1 MLINRGFNVVKT
13 AKLALEDGTVL
24 EGEGF
29 GAETIK
35 TGEIVFST
43 AMTGYV
49 ESLTDPSFK
58 GQILMSTYPLEGNYG
73 VSSEWYQS
81 DDIKVEAYIVRQVCK
96 EPYHPKSEKTL
107 SEFLKEYGVPGISN
121 IDTRALTLKI
131 RELGSMKAAVA
142 NCDISDEE
150 LLKKVKEQPRL
161 EDMNL
166 VDKVTVKEPK
176 IIQERKEY
184 NVAVLDCGVKKNIL
198 KNLTERD
205 VGVIL
210 VPATTSA
217 KDIYDLN
224 VDGVLVSSGPG
235 NPENVDNI
243 QDTIKEIANKMP
255 VAGICLGQQ
264 IIALTYGAKIYKMK
278 FGHRGSNQ
286 PVQDLATGQVY
297 MTSQNHSFSIDSESI
312 KDTDLEI
319 TQINLNDGTPEA
331 IKHKKLPIS
340 CIQYHPEA
348 GPGPHD
354 SRKFFDKFI
363 ETIKE
368 Y

>member
-1 MLINRGFNVVKT
+1 MVRT
-13 AKLALEDGTVL
+13 AKLALEDGTIFT
-24 EGEGF
+24 GEGF
-29 GAETIK
+29 GAKTIK
-35 TGEIVFST
+35 SGEIVFST

-81 DDIKVEAYIVRQVCK
+81 DDIKVEAYIVRQVCR
-96 EPYHPKSEKTL
+96 EPCHPKSEKTL
-107 SEFLKEYGVPGISN
+107 SEFLEEFDVPGISN

-142 NCDISDEE
+142 TVDISDEE
-150 LLKKVKEQPRL
+150 LLKIVEEQPRL

-166 VDKVTVKEPK
+166 VEEITVKKPK
-176 IIQERKEY
+176 VIQERKEY
-184 NVAVLDCGVKKNIL
+184 NVAVLDCGVKKSIL
-198 KNLTERD
+198 DNLVQKD
-205 VGVIL
+205 VGVVVLPSSASVQDIL
-210 VPATTSA
+210 
-217 KDIYDLN
+217 DLDVN
-224 VDGVLVSSGPG
+224 GVLISSGPG
-235 NPENVDNI
+235 NPENVDKI
-243 QDTIKEIANKMP
+243 QDTIKQIAQKMP

-286 PVQDLATGQVY
+286 PVKDLATGKIY
-297 MTSQNHSFSIDSESI
+297 ITSQNHSFAIDEDSIE
-312 KDTDLEI
+312 DTDLEI

-331 IKHKKLPIS
+331 IRHKNLPIS

-354 SRKFFDKFI
+354 SKKFFDDFI
-363 ETIKE
+363 ETIKN

>member
-1 MLINRGFNVVKT
+1 MVRT
-13 AKLALEDGTVL
+13 AKLALEDGTIL
-24 EGEGF
+24 TGEGF
-29 GAETIK
+29 GAKTIK
-35 TGEIVFST
+35 SGEIVFST

-81 DDIKVEAYIVRQVCK
+81 DDIKVEAYIVRQVCR
-96 EPYHPKSEKTL
+96 EPCHPKSEKTL
-107 SEFLKEYGVPGISN
+107 SEFLEEFDVPGISN

-142 NCDISDEE
+142 TVDISDEE
-150 LLKKVKEQPRL
+150 LLKIVEEQPRL

-166 VDKVTVKEPK
+166 VEEITVKKPK
-176 IIQERKEY
+176 VIQERKEY
-184 NVAVLDCGVKKNIL
+184 NVAVLDCGVKKSIL
-198 KNLTERD
+198 DNLVQKD
-205 VGVIL
+205 VGVVVLPSSASVQDIL
-210 VPATTSA
+210 
-217 KDIYDLN
+217 DLD
-224 VDGVLVSSGPG
+224 VDGVLISSGPG
-235 NPENVDNI
+235 NPENVDKI
-243 QDTIKEIANKMP
+243 QDTIKQIAQKMP

-286 PVQDLATGQVY
+286 PVKDLATDKIY
-297 MTSQNHSFSIDSESI
+297 ITSQNHSFAIDEDSIE
-312 KDTDLEI
+312 DTDLEI

-331 IKHKKLPIS
+331 IRHKNLPIS

-354 SRKFFDKFI
+354 SKKFFDDFI
-363 ETIKE
+363 ETIKN

>member
-1 MLINRGFNVVKT
+1 MVRT
-13 AKLALEDGTVL
+13 AKLALEDGTIL
-24 EGEGF
+24 TGEGF
-29 GAETIK
+29 GAKTIK
-35 TGEIVFST
+35 SGEIVFST

-81 DDIKVEAYIVRQVCK
+81 DDIKVEAYIVRQVCR
-96 EPYHPKSEKTL
+96 EPCHPKSEKTL
-107 SEFLKEYGVPGISN
+107 SEFLEEFDVPGISN

-142 NCDISDEE
+142 TVDISDEE
-150 LLKKVKEQPRL
+150 LLKIVEEQPRL

-166 VDKVTVKEPK
+166 VEEITVKKPK
-176 IIQERKEY
+176 VIQERKEY
-184 NVAVLDCGVKKNIL
+184 NVAVLDCGVKKSIL
-198 KNLTERD
+198 DNLVQKD
-205 VGVIL
+205 VGVVVLPSSASVQDIL
-210 VPATTSA
+210 
-217 KDIYDLN
+217 DLD
-224 VDGVLVSSGPG
+224 VDGVLISSGPG
-235 NPENVDNI
+235 NPENVDKI
-243 QDTIKEIANKMP
+243 QDTIKQIAQKMP

-286 PVQDLATGQVY
+286 PVKDLATGKIY
-297 MTSQNHSFSIDSESI
+297 ITSQNHSFAIDEDSIE
-312 KDTDLEI
+312 DTGLEI

-331 IKHKKLPIS
+331 IRHKNLPIS

-354 SRKFFDKFI
+354 SKKFFDDFI
-363 ETIKE
+363 ETIKN

>member
-1 MLINRGFNVVKT
+1 MVRT
-13 AKLALEDGTVL
+13 AKLALEDGTIL
-24 EGEGF
+24 TGEGF
-29 GAETIK
+29 GAKTIK
-35 TGEIVFST
+35 SGEVVFST

-81 DDIKVEAYIVRQVCK
+81 DDIKVEAYIVRQVCR
-96 EPYHPKSEKTL
+96 EPCHPKSEKTL
-107 SEFLKEYGVPGISN
+107 SEFLEEFDVPGISN

-142 NCDISDEE
+142 TVDISDEE
-150 LLKKVKEQPRL
+150 LLKIVEEQPRL

-166 VDKVTVKEPK
+166 VEEITVKKPK
-176 IIQERKEY
+176 VIQERKEY
-184 NVAVLDCGVKKNIL
+184 NVAVLDCGVKKSIL
-198 KNLTERD
+198 DNLVQKD
-205 VGVIL
+205 VGVVVLPSSASVQDIL
-210 VPATTSA
+210 
-217 KDIYDLN
+217 DLD
-224 VDGVLVSSGPG
+224 VDGVLISSGPG
-235 NPENVDNI
+235 NPENVDKI
-243 QDTIKEIANKMP
+243 QDTIKQIAQKMP

-286 PVQDLATGQVY
+286 PVKDLATGKIY
-297 MTSQNHSFSIDSESI
+297 ITSQNHSFAIDEDSIE
-312 KDTDLEI
+312 DTDLEI

-331 IKHKKLPIS
+331 IRHKNLPIS

-354 SRKFFDKFI
+354 SKKFFDDFI
-363 ETIKE
+363 ETIKN

>member
-1 MLINRGFNVVKT
+1 MVRT
-13 AKLALEDGTVL
+13 AKLALEDGTIL
-24 EGEGF
+24 TGEGF
-29 GAETIK
+29 GAKTIK
-35 TGEIVFST
+35 SGEIVFST

-81 DDIKVEAYIVRQVCK
+81 DDIKVEAYIVRQVCR
-96 EPYHPKSEKTL
+96 EPCHPKSEKTL
-107 SEFLKEYGVPGISN
+107 SEFLEEFDVPGISN

-142 NCDISDEE
+142 TVDISDEE
-150 LLKKVKEQPRL
+150 LLKIVEEQPRL
-161 EDMNL
+161 EDMSL
-166 VDKVTVKEPK
+166 VEEITVKKPK
-176 IIQERKEY
+176 VIQERKEY
-184 NVAVLDCGVKKNIL
+184 NVAVLDCGVKKSIL
-198 KNLTERD
+198 DNLVQKD
-205 VGVIL
+205 VGVVVLPSSASVQDIL
-210 VPATTSA
+210 
-217 KDIYDLN
+217 DLD
-224 VDGVLVSSGPG
+224 VDGVLISSGPG
-235 NPENVDNI
+235 NPENVDKI
-243 QDTIKEIANKMP
+243 QDTIKQIAQKMP

-286 PVQDLATGQVY
+286 PVKDLATGKIY
-297 MTSQNHSFSIDSESI
+297 ITSQNHSFAIDEDSIE
-312 KDTDLEI
+312 DTDLEI

-331 IKHKKLPIS
+331 IRHKNLPIS

-354 SRKFFDKFI
+354 SKKFFDDFI
-363 ETIKE
+363 ETIKN

>member
-1 MLINRGFNVVKT
+1 MVRT
-13 AKLALEDGTVL
+13 AKLALEDGTIL
-24 EGEGF
+24 TGEGF
-29 GAETIK
+29 GAKTIK
-35 TGEIVFST
+35 SGEIVFST

-81 DDIKVEAYIVRQVCK
+81 DDIKVEAYIVRQVCR
-96 EPYHPKSEKTL
+96 EPCHPKSEKTL
-107 SEFLKEYGVPGISN
+107 SEFLEEFDVPGISN

-142 NCDISDEE
+142 TVDISDEK
-150 LLKKVKEQPRL
+150 LLKIVEEQPRL

-166 VDKVTVKEPK
+166 VEEITVKKPK
-176 IIQERKEY
+176 VIQERKEY
-184 NVAVLDCGVKKNIL
+184 NVAVLDCGVKKSIL
-198 KNLTERD
+198 DNLVQKD
-205 VGVIL
+205 VGVVVLPSSASVQDIL
-210 VPATTSA
+210 
-217 KDIYDLN
+217 DLD
-224 VDGVLVSSGPG
+224 VDGVLISSGPG
-235 NPENVDNI
+235 NPENVDKI
-243 QDTIKEIANKMP
+243 QDTIKQIAQKMP

-286 PVQDLATGQVY
+286 PVKDLATGKIY
-297 MTSQNHSFSIDSESI
+297 ITSQNHSFAIDEDSIE
-312 KDTDLEI
+312 DTDLEI

-331 IKHKKLPIS
+331 IRHKNLPIS

-354 SRKFFDKFI
+354 SKKFFDDFI
-363 ETIKE
+363 ETIKN

>member
-1 MLINRGFNVVKT
+1 MVRT
-13 AKLALEDGTVL
+13 AKLALEDGTIL
-24 EGEGF
+24 TGEGF
-29 GAETIK
+29 GAKTIK
-35 TGEIVFST
+35 SGEIVFST

-81 DDIKVEAYIVRQVCK
+81 DDIKVEAYIVRQVCR
-96 EPYHPKSEKTL
+96 EPCHPKSEKTL
-107 SEFLKEYGVPGISN
+107 SEFLEEFDVPGISN

-142 NCDISDEE
+142 TVDISDEE
-150 LLKKVKEQPRL
+150 LLKIVEEQPRL

-166 VDKVTVKEPK
+166 VEEITVKKPK
-176 IIQERKEY
+176 VIQERKEY
-184 NVAVLDCGVKKNIL
+184 NVAVLDCGVKKSIL
-198 KNLTERD
+198 DNLVQKD
-205 VGVIL
+205 VAVVVLPSSASVQDIL
-210 VPATTSA
+210 
-217 KDIYDLN
+217 DLD
-224 VDGVLVSSGPG
+224 VDGVLISSGPG
-235 NPENVDNI
+235 NPENVDKI
-243 QDTIKEIANKMP
+243 QDTIKQIAQKMP

-286 PVQDLATGQVY
+286 PVKDLATGKIY
-297 MTSQNHSFSIDSESI
+297 ITSQNHSFAIDEDSIE
-312 KDTDLEI
+312 DTDLEI

-331 IKHKKLPIS
+331 IRHKNLPIS

-354 SRKFFDKFI
+354 SKKFFDDFI
-363 ETIKE
+363 ETIKN

>member
-1 MLINRGFNVVKT
+1 MVRT
-13 AKLALEDGTVL
+13 AKLALEDGTIL
-24 EGEGF
+24 TGEGF
-29 GAETIK
+29 GAKTIK
-35 TGEIVFST
+35 SGEIVFST

-81 DDIKVEAYIVRQVCK
+81 DDIKVEAYIVRQVCR
-96 EPYHPKSEKTL
+96 EPCHPKSEKTL
-107 SEFLKEYGVPGISN
+107 SEFLEEFDVPGISN

-142 NCDISDEE
+142 TVDISDEE
-150 LLKKVKEQPRL
+150 LLKIVEEQPRL
-161 EDMNL
+161 EDMSL
-166 VDKVTVKEPK
+166 VEEITVKKPK
-176 IIQERKEY
+176 VIQERKEY
-184 NVAVLDCGVKKNIL
+184 NVAVLDCGVKKSIL
-198 KNLTERD
+198 DNLVQKD
-205 VGVIL
+205 VGVIVL
-210 VPATTSA
+210 PSSA
-217 KDIYDLN
+217 SVQDILDLD
-224 VDGVLVSSGPG
+224 VDGVLISSGPG
-235 NPENVDNI
+235 NPENVDKI
-243 QDTIKEIANKMP
+243 QDTIKQIAQKMP

-286 PVQDLATGQVY
+286 PVKDLATGKIY
-297 MTSQNHSFSIDSESI
+297 ITSQNHSFAIDEDSIE
-312 KDTDLEI
+312 DTDLEI

-331 IKHKKLPIS
+331 IRHKNLPIS

-354 SRKFFDKFI
+354 SKKFFDDFI
-363 ETIKE
+363 ETIKN

>member
-1 MLINRGFNVVKT
+1 MVRT
-13 AKLALEDGTVL
+13 AKLALEDGTIL

-29 GAETIK
+29 GAETVK
-35 TGEIVFST
+35 AGEIVFST
-43 AMTGYV
+43 SMTGYV
-49 ESLTDPSFK
+49 EALTDPSFK
-58 GQILMSTYPLEGNYG
+58 GQILMSTYPLIGNYG

-81 DDIKVEAYIVRQVCK
+81 EDIKAEAYVVRQECK
-96 EPYHPKSEKTL
+96 EPCHPKSEKTL
-107 SEFLKEYGVPGISN
+107 SDFLKENDVPGISG
-121 IDTRALTLKI
+121 IDTRSLTLKI
-131 RELGSMKAAVA
+131 RELGSMKAVVA
-142 NCDISDEE
+142 NKEISDEE
-150 LLKKVKEQPRL
+150 LFKILEEQPRL

-166 VDKVTVKEPK
+166 VEKVTVKEPK

-184 NVAVLDCGVKKNIL
+184 NVAVLDCGVKKNIINHL
-198 KNLTERD
+198 IAQD
-205 VGVIL
+205 VGIIL
-210 VPATTSA
+210 LPATTSA
-217 KDIYDLN
+217 QEICDLD

-235 NPENVDNI
+235 NPENVDKI
-243 QDTIKEIANKMP
+243 QDTIRKIAQKMP

-286 PVQDLATGQVY
+286 PVQHLDTGRVY

-312 KDTDLEI
+312 EDTDLEI

-331 IKHKKLPIS
+331 IIHTKLPIS

-354 SRKFFDKFI
+354 SRVFFDNFVN
-363 ETIKE
+363 TIKE
-368 Y
+368 YKGK

>member
-1 MLINRGFNVVKT
+1 MVRT
-13 AKLALEDGTVL
+13 AKLELEDGTIL
-24 EGEGF
+24 TGEGF
-29 GAETIK
+29 GAKTIK
-35 TGEIVFST
+35 SGEIVFST

-81 DDIKVEAYIVRQVCK
+81 DDIKVEAYIVRQVCR
-96 EPYHPKSEKTL
+96 EPCHPKSEKTL
-107 SEFLKEYGVPGISN
+107 SEFLEEFDVPGISN

-142 NCDISDEE
+142 TVDISDEE
-150 LLKKVKEQPRL
+150 LLKIVEEQPRL

-166 VDKVTVKEPK
+166 VEEITVKKPK
-176 IIQERKEY
+176 VIQERKEY
-184 NVAVLDCGVKKNIL
+184 NVAVLDCGVKKSIL
-198 KNLTERD
+198 DNLVQKD
-205 VGVIL
+205 VGVVVLPSSASVQDIL
-210 VPATTSA
+210 
-217 KDIYDLN
+217 DLD
-224 VDGVLVSSGPG
+224 VDGVLISSGPG
-235 NPENVDNI
+235 NPENVDKI
-243 QDTIKEIANKMP
+243 QDTIKQIAQKMP

-286 PVQDLATGQVY
+286 PVKDLATGKIY
-297 MTSQNHSFSIDSESI
+297 ITSQNHSFAIDEDSIE
-312 KDTDLEI
+312 DTDLEI

-331 IKHKKLPIS
+331 IRHKNLPIS

-354 SRKFFDKFI
+354 SKKFFDDFI
-363 ETIKE
+363 ETIKN

>member
-1 MLINRGFNVVKT
+1 MVRT
-13 AKLALEDGTVL
+13 AKLALEDGTIL
-24 EGEGF
+24 TGEGF
-29 GAETIK
+29 GAKTIK
-35 TGEIVFST
+35 SGEIVFST

-81 DDIKVEAYIVRQVCK
+81 DDIKVEAYIVRRVCR
-96 EPYHPKSEKTL
+96 EPCHPKSEKTL
-107 SEFLKEYGVPGISN
+107 SEFLEEFDVPGISN

-142 NCDISDEE
+142 TVDISDEE
-150 LLKKVKEQPRL
+150 LLKIVEEQPRL

-166 VDKVTVKEPK
+166 VEEITVKKPK
-176 IIQERKEY
+176 VIQERKEY
-184 NVAVLDCGVKKNIL
+184 NVAVLDCGVKKSIL
-198 KNLTERD
+198 DNLVQKD
-205 VGVIL
+205 VGVVVLPSSASVQDIL
-210 VPATTSA
+210 
-217 KDIYDLN
+217 DLD
-224 VDGVLVSSGPG
+224 VDGVLISSGPG
-235 NPENVDNI
+235 NPENVDKI
-243 QDTIKEIANKMP
+243 QDTIKQIAQKMP

-286 PVQDLATGQVY
+286 PVKDLATGKIY
-297 MTSQNHSFSIDSESI
+297 ITSQNHSFAIDEDSIE
-312 KDTDLEI
+312 DTDLEI

-331 IKHKKLPIS
+331 IRHKNLPIS

-354 SRKFFDKFI
+354 SKKFFDDFI
-363 ETIKE
+363 ETIKN